1 MPEAILRE
9 NASLVH
15 IIFVK
20 EKEKKKATCRKCI
33 SAENID
39 HSLKN

>member
-20 EKEKKKATCRKCI
+20 EKEKKKKLL
-33 SAENID
+33 AENVFL
-39 HSLKN
+39 LKI

>member
-20 EKEKKKATCRKCI
+20 EKEKKKLL
-33 SAENID
+33 AENVFL
-39 HSLKN
+39 LKI

>member
-1 MPEAILRE
+1 MPEAVLRE

-20 EKEKKKATCRKCI
+20 EKKKLL
-33 SAENID
+33 AENVFL
-39 HSLKN
+39 LKI

>member
-20 EKEKKKATCRKCI
+20 EKGKKLL
-33 SAENID
+33 AENVFL
-39 HSLKN
+39 LKI